1 MRRTRAT
8 VHVMIRG
15 FGLIGALGCLVVAG
29 AVLPGTPAQAVG
41 HTVEMSMTVQA
52 TANGGYNYDGYAKGA
67 LSCDLNRS
75 AGRSSYSL
83 RTWPTSRTASS
94 SCRCAATPPSVPAT
108 TPAFPGAATPN
119 VQGGLPVKTTA
130 TVTFTAS
137 KPGTYEFVCGVPA
150 HAVLGM
156 WDKLVVSAS
165 ATQPSVAPASAANAV
180 ALKER

>member
-67 LSCDLNRS
+67 LTVTVPVGWQVIVQFANMADL
-75 AGRSSYSL
+75 AHSL
-83 RTWPTSRTASS
+83 IVLPL
-94 SCRCAATPPSVPAT
+94 AATPPSVPAT

>member
-8 VHVMIRG
+8 VHVMIRS

-67 LSCDLNRS
+67 LTVTVPVGWQVIVQFANMADL
-75 AGRSSYSL
+75 AHSL
-83 RTWPTSRTASS
+83 IVLPF
-94 SCRCAATPPSVPAT
+94 AATPPSVPAT

-119 VQGGLPVKTTA
+119 VQRGLPVKTTA

-180 ALKER
+180 ALKVR